1 MASPQRAIVIGLLT
15 CLLLPAVARAAPNK
29 FSVAKCKSILVAN
42 DEAAKTLRAILA
54 AIGAT
59 TCSDV
64 KVDKAGRTQLGSID
78 LKGKGLTDLS
88 PFHLFNIGD
97 GSIDLSHNDVS
108 NVEPL
113 MNVGGPLRIDLSHT
127 KVKEAAVL
135 AKLHTGGLVL
145 DGNQIDD
152 PSKLKSAGWDSWF
165 SMRGNRSTRGA
176 DYDTALETM
185 YRYYALFTVASGAN
199 DRHPKFDL
207 AGMRGVLAPRLTRYI
222 TFKDVPVEA
231 VFEDAARFYKQKRDV
246 YYQIVLSTLKVEKRN
261 GQVVATYTV
270 NYGWQDEDLRGVDA
284 GDEKISRSKQV
295 RALAEVVF
303 DSTFHVVS
311 YTEKTVPMNKL
322 IVVRATWATKDLA
335 DALNFLVVEDPGPFP
350 KVKIPKGARLE
361 EAFESVARDP
371 GGTMTQ
377 EEGFLKVI
385 FKGKVLWVRDS
396 SWDDEQVE
404 GELYVRREA
413 LPL

>member
-1 MASPQRAIVIGLLT
+1 
-15 CLLLPAVARAAPNK
+15 LLLPAVARAAPNK
-29 FSVAKCKSILVAN
+29 FSVARCKSILVAN

-64 KVDKAGRTQLGSID
+64 KVDKTGRTQLVSLD

-88 PFHLFNIGD
+88 PFRLFNVHD
-97 GSIDLSHNDVS
+97 GTIDLSHNDVS

-113 MNVGGPLRIDLSHT
+113 LTVGSPNRINLSHT
-127 KVKEAAVL
+127 KVTEAAVL
-135 AKLHTGGLVL
+135 AKLLGSLVL
-145 DGNQIDD
+145 DGDQIDD
-152 PSKLKSAGWDSWF
+152 PSKFKSAGYDSWF

-185 YRYYALFTVASGAN
+185 YRYYALFTVASGAD

-207 AGMRGVLAPRLTRYI
+207 QGMRGVLSPRLTRYI

-246 YYQIVLSTLKVEKRN
+246 YYQLFLSTFKVEKRN

-270 NYGWQDEDLRGVDA
+270 DYGWQDEDLKGVDA
-284 GDEKISRSKQV
+284 GDEKITRSKQV

-311 YTEKTVPMNKL
+311 YAEKTVPMNKL

-371 GGTMTQ
+371 GGTITQ

-396 SWDDEQVE
+396 SWDDENVE
-404 GELYVRREA
+404 GELYVRRESI
-413 LPL
+413 PL